1 MNWIN
6 GWKRGNK
13 KAKYELSFRLGRLTV
28 IEIKLCLFCRV
39 EECKCNKVRFMLLN
53 FGFEV

>member
-6 GWKRGNK
+6 SWGKGNK

-28 IEIKLCLFCRV
+28 IEIKLCLFCKV
-39 EECKCNKVRFMLLN
+39 EECNKSTNKQAATNWFNL
-53 FGFEV
+53 

>member
-6 GWKRGNK
+6 GWRKGNK

-28 IEIKLCLFCRV
+28 IEIKLCLFCKV